1 LAGLSARDR
10 GGRRLG
16 RGLARPVFV
25 YLYSYIAPAQRHDVV
40 ILLSVTQQLPGAAGR
55 RAVRAILI
63 DDQGRLIL
71 IRRTKQGQAPYWTAP
86 GGGVEDGDGSA
97 EAALRRELAEELG
110 AEAGRVSQ
118 EVFLIRSP
126 SAAGVTV
133 QHFFVARLRH
143 MDEAVP
149 AGLGRTGPEFAD
161 PSRGG
166 YAVDRVDL
174 RGDDLA
180 SVDLKPAPLKDF
192 ILANRDALL
201 AEAGCPAQR
210 IGRHRR
216 KPSRSRP
223 AQADAPPGEQ
233 DSAMPDGQG
242 E

>member
-1 LAGLSARDR
+1 
-10 GGRRLG
+10 
-16 RGLARPVFV
+16 
-25 YLYSYIAPAQRHDVV
+25 
-40 ILLSVTQQLPGAAGR
+40 
-55 RAVRAILI
+55 VRAILI
-63 DDQGRLIL
+63 DDRGRLIL
-71 IRRTKQGQAPYWTAP
+71 IRRAAQGQAPYWTAP

-126 SAAGVTV
+126 SADGATV
-133 QHFFVARLRH
+133 QHYFVARLTR
-143 MDEAVP
+143 MDETA
-149 AGLGRTGPEFAD
+149 RTGPEVAGAA
-161 PSRGG
+161 RGG
-166 YAVDRVDL
+166 DLVDRVDL

-180 SVDLKPAPLKDF
+180 SVNLKPAPLKDF

-216 KPSRSRP
+216 RP
-223 AQADAPPGEQ
+223 ARPRPPQAGAPLGEQ
-233 DSAMPDGQG
+233 DFPVPDGQG